1 MKTESN
7 EKDLILNTID
17 AKSQSTVK
25 KTKKTKKK
33 TLKPKEKKCKD
44 LRELLEQINQE
55 KLEKIK
61 KEEENQKNLKIDT
74 TQKDVSQISSGN
86 LTPTEN
92 EDKNKDYLVKDYLNI
107 FNNSVSGTTVAT
119 LSQEDLNDFQKFNF
133 DKYSNSSNR
142 FEYSDLKP
150 NYLMKTCEISE
161 DEKNVEEEY
170 KFKRK
175 MSSPILDYYNGFDKI
190 LSEIHKS
197 SVDLSNSM
205 NFIKKEDFINS
216 GICMNNNNYNNFNE
230 LNYYFNP
237 EVNNHK
243 IYINNN
249 NEDNNIN
256 FDNIEEENENGELNN
271 NDIDN
276 NNINI
281 YNNKDEFKYMK
292 TNYIYSPYC
301 EYFYLSEMNCN
312 SKFVINKGMNNNK
325 NYNIENKSYQHI
337 SRKKCKTRENRKEKN
352 KPKNSVNKNKKDIYP
367 YLSYRK
373 GDWLC
378 HFCLN
383 LNFSFRTF
391 CNRCRAPKQ

>member
-25 KTKKTKKK
+25 KTKKKKKK

-44 LRELLEQINQE
+44 LKELLEQINQE

-92 EDKNKDYLVKDYLNI
+92 EDKSKDYLVKDYLNI

-312 SKFVINKGMNNNK
+312 S
-325 NYNIENKSYQHI
+325 
-337 SRKKCKTRENRKEKN
+337 
-352 KPKNSVNKNKKDIYP
+352 
-367 YLSYRK
+367 
-373 GDWLC
+373 
-378 HFCLN
+378 N
-383 LNFSFRTF
+383 LL
-391 CNRCRAPKQ
+391 

>member
-25 KTKKTKKK
+25 KTKKKKKK

-44 LRELLEQINQE
+44 LKELLEQINQE

-92 EDKNKDYLVKDYLNI
+92 EDKSKDYLVKDYLNI

-243 IYINNN
+243 NYINN
-249 NEDNNIN
+249 
-256 FDNIEEENENGELNN
+256 
-271 NDIDN
+271 
-276 NNINI
+276 
-281 YNNKDEFKYMK
+281 
-292 TNYIYSPYC
+292 
-301 EYFYLSEMNCN
+301 
-312 SKFVINKGMNNNK
+312 
-325 NYNIENKSYQHI
+325 
-337 SRKKCKTRENRKEKN
+337 
-352 KPKNSVNKNKKDIYP
+352 
-367 YLSYRK
+367 
-373 GDWLC
+373 
-378 HFCLN
+378 
-383 LNFSFRTF
+383 TF
-391 CNRCRAPKQ
+391 

>member
-25 KTKKTKKK
+25 KTKKKKKK

-44 LRELLEQINQE
+44 LKELLEQINQE

-150 NYLMKTCEISE
+150 NYLMKTCEISFW
-161 DEKNVEEEY
+161 VVSIF
-170 KFKRK
+170 KF
-175 MSSPILDYYNGFDKI
+175 F
-190 LSEIHKS
+190 
-197 SVDLSNSM
+197 
-205 NFIKKEDFINS
+205 
-216 GICMNNNNYNNFNE
+216 
-230 LNYYFNP
+230 
-237 EVNNHK
+237 
-243 IYINNN
+243 
-249 NEDNNIN
+249 
-256 FDNIEEENENGELNN
+256 
-271 NDIDN
+271 
-276 NNINI
+276 
-281 YNNKDEFKYMK
+281 
-292 TNYIYSPYC
+292 
-301 EYFYLSEMNCN
+301 
-312 SKFVINKGMNNNK
+312 
-325 NYNIENKSYQHI
+325 
-337 SRKKCKTRENRKEKN
+337 
-352 KPKNSVNKNKKDIYP
+352 
-367 YLSYRK
+367 
-373 GDWLC
+373 
-378 HFCLN
+378 
-383 LNFSFRTF
+383 
-391 CNRCRAPKQ
+391 